1 MKWTSLLAILNQRHL
16 NDLYFLKGILKSI
29 DEVLTG
35 FKNVKVIE
43 SNLDYLFLRYD
54 VIVLEITQGLET
66 QGFRLIIDRDKDEII
81 EISLVWE
88 WWYEH
93 SRKNCLDE

>member
-1 MKWTSLLAILNQRHL
+1 MKWASLLAILNQRHL
-16 NDLYFLKGILKSI
+16 NDLYFLKGILQSI

-43 SNLDYLFLRYD
+43 SNLDYLSLRYD

-88 WWYEH
+88 W
-93 SRKNCLDE
+93 

>member
-16 NDLYFLKGILKSI
+16 NDLYFLKGILQSI

-43 SNLDYLFLRYD
+43 SNLDYLSLRYN

-66 QGFRLIIDRDKDEII
+66 QGFRFIIDRDKEEII

-88 WWYEH
+88 W
-93 SRKNCLDE
+93 

>member
-16 NDLYFLKGILKSI
+16 NDLYFLKGILQSI

-35 FKNVKVIE
+35 FKKVKVIE
-43 SNLDYLFLRYD
+43 SNLDYLSLRYD

-88 WWYEH
+88 W
-93 SRKNCLDE
+93 

>member
-16 NDLYFLKGILKSI
+16 NDLYFLKGILQSI

-35 FKNVKVIE
+35 FKIVKVIE
-43 SNLDYLFLRYD
+43 SNLDYLSLRYD

-88 WWYEH
+88 W
-93 SRKNCLDE
+93 

>member
-16 NDLYFLKGILKSI
+16 NDLYFLKGILQSI

-43 SNLDYLFLRYD
+43 SSLDYLSLRYS

-66 QGFRLIIDRDKDEII
+66 QGFRLIIDRDKEEII

-88 WWYEH
+88 W
-93 SRKNCLDE
+93 

>member
-16 NDLYFLKGILKSI
+16 NDLYFLKGILQSI

-43 SNLDYLFLRYD
+43 SNLDYLSLRYD

-88 WWYEH
+88 W
-93 SRKNCLDE
+93 

>member
-16 NDLYFLKGILKSI
+16 NDLYFLKGILQSI

-43 SNLDYLFLRYD
+43 SNLDYLSLRYD

-66 QGFRLIIDRDKDEII
+66 QGFRFIIDRDKEEII

-88 WWYEH
+88 W
-93 SRKNCLDE
+93 

>member
-16 NDLYFLKGILKSI
+16 NDLYFLKGILQSI

-35 FKNVKVIE
+35 FKKVKVIE
-43 SNLDYLFLRYD
+43 SNLDYLSLRYD

-66 QGFRLIIDRDKDEII
+66 QGFRLIIDRIKTKLLK
-81 EISLVWE
+81 LV
-88 WWYEH
+88 
-93 SRKNCLDE
+93 

>member
-16 NDLYFLKGILKSI
+16 NDLYFLKGILQSI

-43 SNLDYLFLRYD
+43 SNLDYLSLRYD

-66 QGFRLIIDRDKDEII
+66 QGFRLIIDRDQEEII

-88 WWYEH
+88 W
-93 SRKNCLDE
+93 

>member
-1 MKWTSLLAILNQRHL
+1 MKWTSLLSILNQRHL
-16 NDLYFLKGILKSI
+16 NDLYFLKGILQSV
-29 DEVLTG
+29 DEALTG

-43 SNLDYLFLRYD
+43 SNLDYISLRYD

-66 QGFRLIIDRDKDEII
+66 QGFRLIIDRDKEEII

-88 WWYEH
+88 W
-93 SRKNCLDE
+93 

>member
-88 WWYEH
+88 W
-93 SRKNCLDE
+93 

>member
-16 NDLYFLKGILKSI
+16 NDLYFLKGILQSI
-29 DEVLTG
+29 DEALTG

-43 SNLDYLFLRYD
+43 SNLDYLSLRYD

-66 QGFRLIIDRDKDEII
+66 QGFRLIIDRDQEEII

-88 WWYEH
+88 W
-93 SRKNCLDE
+93 

>member
-16 NDLYFLKGILKSI
+16 NDLYFLKGILQSI

-43 SNLDYLFLRYD
+43 SNLDYLSLRYD

-66 QGFRLIIDRDKDEII
+66 QGFRLIIDRDKEEII

-88 WWYEH
+88 W
-93 SRKNCLDE
+93 

>member
-16 NDLYFLKGILKSI
+16 NDMYFLKGILQSI

-43 SNLDYLFLRYD
+43 SNLDYLSLRYD

-88 WWYEH
+88 W
-93 SRKNCLDE
+93 

>member
-1 MKWTSLLAILNQRHL
+1 MKWTSLLAVLNQRHL
-16 NDLYFLKGILKSI
+16 NDLYFLKCIMVTI
-29 DEVLTG
+29 DECLTG
-35 FKNVKVIE
+35 FKHVKEVQ
-43 SNLDYLFLRYD
+43 SNLNYLSLRYS

-88 WWYEH
+88 W
-93 SRKNCLDE
+93 